1 MRDIVFGLIAV
12 FVGLTFCF
20 RGYLTM
26 RVVIPVWGAFS
37 GFAIGAGLV
46 SAISGDGFLANA
58 LGWIVG
64 VVFAM
69 VVGSL
74 AYLYFEVSM
83 VMGLTTIG
91 FILGCSLMVALGV
104 TWTWVVVLVGMA
116 AGAAGAALAII
127 GDLPM
132 VVLTVLTAFAGA
144 TATVGG
150 LMLLIGDLHTADLDQ
165 ANVIESVH
173 DSTGLWV
180 LYAVLALAGIV
191 VQFRELDSIT
201 RSVRSEWESQRGRGA

>member
-12 FVGLTFCF
+12 LVGLTFCF

-26 RVVIPVWGAFS
+26 RLVIPVWGAFS

-58 LGWIVG
+58 LGWVVG
-64 VVFAM
+64 AVFAV

-116 AGAAGAALAII
+116 AGAAGAALAIV

-150 LMLLIGDLHTADLDQ
+150 LMLLLGDLHTADLDQ
-165 ANVIESVH
+165 ASVIERVH

-191 VQFRELDSIT
+191 AQFRELDSIT
-201 RSVRSEWESQRGRGA
+201 RSVRSEWESQRGRSA